1 MCRACGAAPPSR
13 IGHRSVPARPRSIP
27 GTDFGRWCACTVPI
41 YARTV
46 STAAR
51 TGRRLTPGQ
60 TTWLSTVFAVV
71 IGGLLWLSVAGDQWQ
86 SARTL
91 FWGDLAPGVA
101 SLAAMQCRRRWP
113 LAVTVLTVAATAV
126 SVSAIGPWI
135 VCQVSLSA
143 RRRWREILPT
153 AALSVLAGQA
163 SLAVQPNRTMSW
175 YVNLIFCVLAAG
187 VVVAIGMY
195 LGARRDLIASLHDRA
210 ERAEREQAL
219 QVSTARAGERT
230 RIAREMHDVLAH
242 RMSLVALHAGALAF
256 RTDLTPAETR
266 RTAGIIQVNSQ
277 RALGDLRE
285 ILGLLRD
292 TERGIGATQHRP
304 QPTLGDLHTLLD
316 DERAAGAHVS
326 LRCDLA
332 DIDALPA
339 SVGRSAYRIV
349 QEGLTN
355 ARKHAPHAAVTVE
368 LTGRPGSELKLTVRN
383 PVAVGVRSSGG
394 EGGFGL
400 VGLAERAAAS
410 HGRFEHGL
418 TPDGDF
424 VVRAWLPWDR

>member
-1 MCRACGAAPPSR
+1 MCRACGAARPSR
-13 IGHRSVPARPRSIP
+13 IGHRSPPARPRSIP
-27 GTDFGRWCACTVPI
+27 GIDFGRWCACTVPI

-46 STAAR
+46 STAER
-51 TGRRLTPGQ
+51 TGRRLTPAQ

-71 IGGLLWLSVAGDQWQ
+71 IGGLLWLSVAQDQWQ

-91 FWGDLAPGVA
+91 FWGDLALGVA

-113 LAVTVLTVAATAV
+113 FAVTVLTVAATAV

-163 SLAVQPNRTMSW
+163 SIAVQPNRTMSW
-175 YVNLIFCVLAAG
+175 YVNLLFCVLAAG

-230 RIAREMHDVLAH
+230 RIAREMHGVGAH
-242 RMSLVALHAGALAF
+242 RMSLVAVHAGALAY
-256 RTDLTPAETR
+256 RTDLSAAETR
-266 RTAGIIQVNSQ
+266 ETAAIIQANTQ
-277 RALGDLRE
+277 RALADLRE

-292 TERGIGATQHRP
+292 PAGESDARP
-304 QPTLGDLHTLLD
+304 QPTLGDLDTLLEA
-316 DERAAGAHVS
+316 ERASGAHIT
-326 LRCDLA
+326 LRSDLEDRSA
-332 DIDALPA
+332 PPL
-339 SVGRSAYRIV
+339 STGRSAYRIV
-349 QEGLTN
+349 EEGLTN
-355 ARKHAPHAAVTVE
+355 ARKHARHAAVTVE
-368 LTGRPGSELKLTVRN
+368 LTGSPGLGLDLCVRN
-383 PVAVGVRSSGG
+383 PVRVGAPRVRSDAA
-394 EGGFGL
+394 GFGL

-410 HGRFEHGL
+410 HGRFSSGL
-418 TPDGDF
+418 TPAGDF
-424 VVRAWLPWDR
+424 LLQAWLPWDQ

>member
-1 MCRACGAAPPSR
+1 M
-13 IGHRSVPARPRSIP
+13 
-27 GTDFGRWCACTVPI
+27 
-41 YARTV
+41 
-46 STAAR
+46 STAER
-51 TGRRLTPGQ
+51 TGRRLTPAQ

-71 IGGLLWLSVAGDQWQ
+71 IGGLLWLSVAQDQWQ

-91 FWGDLAPGVA
+91 FWGDLALGVA
-101 SLAAMQCRRRWP
+101 SLAAMQFRRRWP
-113 LAVTVLTVAATAV
+113 LAVTVLTVAASAV

-175 YVNLIFCVLAAG
+175 YVNLLFCVLAAG
-187 VVVAIGMY
+187 VVVAIGLY

-219 QVSTARAGERT
+219 QISTARAGERT

-242 RMSLVALHAGALAF
+242 RMSLVAVHAGALAY
-256 RTDLTPAETR
+256 RTDLSAAETR
-266 RTAGIIQVNSQ
+266 ETAAIIQANSQ
-277 RALGDLRE
+277 RALADLRE

-292 TERGIGATQHRP
+292 TERGIDVTHHRP
-304 QPTLGDLHTLLD
+304 QPTLADLDSLLD
-316 DERAAGAHVS
+316 DERAAGAHVT
-326 LRCDLA
+326 LRSDLE
-332 DIDALPA
+332 DLDALPE
-339 SVGRSAYRIV
+339 SIGRSAFRIV

-355 ARKHAPHAAVTVE
+355 ARKHAPHALVTVE
-368 LTGRPGSELKLTVRN
+368 LTGHPGNGLDLSVRN
-383 PVAVGVRSSGG
+383 PVRVGG
-394 EGGFGL
+394 ELNGKDGAGFGL

-410 HGRFEHGL
+410 HGRIEHGL
-418 TPDGDF
+418 TRNGDF
-424 VVRAWLPWDR
+424 VLRAWLPWER

>member
-1 MCRACGAAPPSR
+1 
-13 IGHRSVPARPRSIP
+13 
-27 GTDFGRWCACTVPI
+27 
-41 YARTV
+41 V
-46 STAAR
+46 STAER
-51 TGRRLTPGQ
+51 TGRRLTPAQ

-71 IGGLLWLSVAGDQWQ
+71 IGGLLWLSVAQDQWQ

-91 FWGDLAPGVA
+91 FWGDLALGVA

-113 LAVTVLTVAATAV
+113 FAVTVLTVAATAV

-163 SLAVQPNRTMSW
+163 LLAVQPNQTMSW
-175 YVNLIFCVLAAG
+175 YVNLLFCVLAAG

-195 LGARRDLIASLHDRA
+195 LGARRDLIASLQDRA

-242 RMSLVALHAGALAF
+242 RMSLVAVHAGALAY
-256 RTDLTPAETR
+256 RTDLSAAETR
-266 RTAGIIQVNSQ
+266 ETAAIIQANSQ
-277 RALGDLRE
+277 RALADLRE

-292 TERGIGATQHRP
+292 TERGIDVTHHRP
-304 QPTLGDLHTLLD
+304 QPTLGDLDSLLD
-316 DERAAGAHVS
+316 DERAAGAHVT
-326 LRCDLA
+326 LRSDLE
-332 DIDALPA
+332 DLDALPE
-339 SVGRSAYRIV
+339 SIGRSAFRII

-355 ARKHAPHAAVTVE
+355 ARKHAPHAIVTVE
-368 LTGRPGSELKLTVRN
+368 LTGHPGNGLDLSVRN
-383 PVAVGVRSSGG
+383 PVRVGG
-394 EGGFGL
+394 ELDGKDGAGFGL

-410 HGRFEHGL
+410 HGRLEHGL
-418 TPDGDF
+418 TRNGDF
-424 VVRAWLPWDR
+424 VLRAWLPWDR

>member
-1 MCRACGAAPPSR
+1 
-13 IGHRSVPARPRSIP
+13 
-27 GTDFGRWCACTVPI
+27 
-41 YARTV
+41 V
-46 STAAR
+46 STTER
-51 TGRRLTPGQ
+51 TGRRLTPAQ

-71 IGGLLWLSVAGDQWQ
+71 IGGLLWLSVAKDQWQ

-91 FWGDLAPGVA
+91 FWGDLALGVA
-101 SLAAMQCRRRWP
+101 SLAVMQCRRRWP
-113 LAVTVLTVAATAV
+113 VAVTVLTVAATAV

-163 SLAVQPNRTMSW
+163 TIAVQPNRTMAW
-175 YVNLIFCVLAAG
+175 YVNLLFCILAAG

-242 RMSLVALHAGALAF
+242 RMSLVAVHAGALAY
-256 RTDLTPAETR
+256 RTDLSAAETR
-266 RTAGIIQVNSQ
+266 ETAAIIQANSQ
-277 RALGDLRE
+277 RALADLRE

-292 TERGIGATQHRP
+292 TERGIDVTHHRP
-304 QPTLGDLHTLLD
+304 QPTLGDLDSLLD
-316 DERAAGAHVS
+316 DERAAGAHVT
-326 LRCDLA
+326 LRSDLE
-332 DIDALPA
+332 DLDALPE
-339 SVGRSAYRIV
+339 SIGRSAFRIV

-355 ARKHAPHAAVTVE
+355 ARKHAPHAIVTVE
-368 LTGRPGSELKLTVRN
+368 LTGHPGNGLDLSVRN
-383 PVAVGVRSSGG
+383 PVRVGG
-394 EGGFGL
+394 ELNGNDGAGFGL

-410 HGRFEHGL
+410 HGRLEHGL
-418 TPDGDF
+418 TRNGDF
-424 VVRAWLPWDR
+424 VLRAWLPWDR

>member
-1 MCRACGAAPPSR
+1 
-13 IGHRSVPARPRSIP
+13 
-27 GTDFGRWCACTVPI
+27 
-41 YARTV
+41 V
-46 STAAR
+46 STAER
-51 TGRRLTPGQ
+51 TGRRLTPAQ

-71 IGGLLWLSVAGDQWQ
+71 IGGLLWLSVAQDQWQ

-91 FWGDLAPGVA
+91 FWGDLALGVA

-113 LAVTVLTVAATAV
+113 FAVTVLTVAATAV

-175 YVNLIFCVLAAG
+175 YVNLLFCVLAAG
-187 VVVAIGMY
+187 VVVAVGLY
-195 LGARRDLIASLHDRA
+195 LGARRDLIASLQDRA

-242 RMSLVALHAGALAF
+242 RMSLVAVHAGALAY
-256 RTDLTPAETR
+256 RTDLSAAETR
-266 RTAGIIQVNSQ
+266 ETAAIIQANSQ
-277 RALGDLRE
+277 RALADLRE

-292 TERGIGATQHRP
+292 TERGIDVTHHRP
-304 QPTLGDLHTLLD
+304 QPTLSDLDSLLD
-316 DERAAGAHVS
+316 DERAAGAHVT
-326 LRCDLA
+326 LRSDLE
-332 DIDALPA
+332 DLDALPE
-339 SVGRSAYRIV
+339 SIGRSAFRIV

-355 ARKHAPHAAVTVE
+355 ARKHAPHAIVTVE
-368 LTGRPGSELKLTVRN
+368 LTGHPGNGLDLSVRN
-383 PVAVGVRSSGG
+383 PVRVGG
-394 EGGFGL
+394 ELNGKDGAGFGL

-410 HGRFEHGL
+410 HGRLEHGL
-418 TPDGDF
+418 TRNGDF
-424 VVRAWLPWDR
+424 VLRAWLPWDR

>member
-1 MCRACGAAPPSR
+1 
-13 IGHRSVPARPRSIP
+13 
-27 GTDFGRWCACTVPI
+27 
-41 YARTV
+41 V
-46 STAAR
+46 STAER
-51 TGRRLTPGQ
+51 TGQRLTPAQ

-71 IGGLLWLSVAGDQWQ
+71 IGGLLWLSVAQDQWQ

-91 FWGDLAPGVA
+91 FWGDLALGVA
-101 SLAAMQCRRRWP
+101 SLAAMQYRRRWP
-113 LAVTVLTVAATAV
+113 LAVTILTVAATAV

-163 SLAVQPNRTMSW
+163 SIAVQPNRTMSW
-175 YVNLIFCVLAAG
+175 YVNLLFCVLAAG

-242 RMSLVALHAGALAF
+242 RMSLVAVHAGALAY
-256 RTDLTPAETR
+256 RTDLSAAETR
-266 RTAGIIQVNSQ
+266 ETAAIIQANTQ
-277 RALGDLRE
+277 RALADLRE

-292 TERGIGATQHRP
+292 TERGIDVTHHRP
-304 QPTLGDLHTLLD
+304 QPTLADLDSLLD
-316 DERAAGAHVS
+316 DERAAGAHVT
-326 LRCDLA
+326 LRSDLE
-332 DIDALPA
+332 DLDALPE
-339 SVGRSAYRIV
+339 SIGRSAFRIV
-349 QEGLTN
+349 QEALTN
-355 ARKHAPHAAVTVE
+355 ARKHAPHAMVTVE
-368 LTGRPGSELKLTVRN
+368 LTGHPGNGLDLSVRN
-383 PVAVGVRSSGG
+383 PVRVGG
-394 EGGFGL
+394 ELNGKDGTGFGL

-418 TPDGDF
+418 TPNGDF
-424 VVRAWLPWDR
+424 VLRAWLPWER

>member
-1 MCRACGAAPPSR
+1 M
-13 IGHRSVPARPRSIP
+13 
-27 GTDFGRWCACTVPI
+27 
-41 YARTV
+41 
-46 STAAR
+46 STAEW
-51 TGRRLTPGQ
+51 TGRRLTPAQ

-91 FWGDLAPGVA
+91 FWVDLALGVA

-113 LAVTVLTVAATAV
+113 FAVTVLTVAATAV

-175 YVNLIFCVLAAG
+175 YVNLLFCVLAAG

-219 QVSTARAGERT
+219 QISTARAGERT

-242 RMSLVALHAGALAF
+242 RMSLVAVHAGALAY
-256 RTDLTPAETR
+256 RTDLSAAETR
-266 RTAGIIQVNSQ
+266 ETAAIIQANSQ
-277 RALGDLRE
+277 RALADLRE

-292 TERGIGATQHRP
+292 TERGIDVTQHRP
-304 QPTLGDLHTLLD
+304 QPTLADLNSLLD
-316 DERAAGAHVS
+316 DERAAGAHVT
-326 LRCDLA
+326 LRSDLE
-332 DIDALPA
+332 DLDALPE
-339 SVGRSAYRIV
+339 SIGRSAFRIV

-355 ARKHAPHAAVTVE
+355 ARKHAPHAMVTVE
-368 LTGRPGSELKLTVRN
+368 LTGHPGNGLDLSVRN
-383 PVAVGVRSSGG
+383 PVRVGG
-394 EGGFGL
+394 ELNGKDGAGFGL

-410 HGRFEHGL
+410 HGRLEHGL
-418 TPDGDF
+418 TPNGDF
-424 VVRAWLPWDR
+424 VLRAWLPWDR

>member
-1 MCRACGAAPPSR
+1 VGT
-13 IGHRSVPARPRSIP
+13 PAERPR
-27 GTDFGRWCACTVPI
+27 
-41 YARTV
+41 RTR
-46 STAAR
+46 TAAR
-51 TGRRLTPGQ
+51 M
-60 TTWLSTVFAVV
+60 TWAYLLFAVV
-71 IGGLLWLSVAGDQWQ
+71 VGGLSW
-86 SARTL
+86 
-91 FWGDLAPGVA
+91 
-101 SLAAMQCRRRWP
+101 SLAAGAQWHSARVLFWIDLVLGLLCLFAVPFRRRWP
-113 LAVTVLTVAATAV
+113 LAVTGLTVAATAV
-126 SVSAIGPWI
+126 SISAVGSWI
-135 VCQVSLSA
+135 VCQASLA
-143 RRRWREILPT
+143 TRRRWREILPT
-153 AALSVLAGQA
+153 AGGFALTGALYNVVEPGQSWTWYINLLFCFLATSA
-163 SLAVQPNRTMSW
+163 
-175 YVNLIFCVLAAG
+175 
-187 VVVAIGMY
+187 VVAFGMY
-195 LGARRDLIASLHDRA
+195 VGARRDLVASLRDRA

-219 QVSTARAGERT
+219 QVATAQAAERT

-266 RTAGIIQVNSQ
+266 RTAGTIQANSQ

-332 DIDALPA
+332 DLDALPA

-349 QEGLTN
+349 QEALTN

-368 LTGRPGSELKLTVRN
+368 LTGRPGSGLDLTVRN
-383 PVAVGVRSSGG
+383 PVGVGVRSSGG
-394 EGGFGL
+394 EGTGFGL

-418 TPDGDF
+418 TPGGDF
-424 VVRAWLPWDR
+424 VVRAWLPWVR

>member
-1 MCRACGAAPPSR
+1 M
-13 IGHRSVPARPRSIP
+13 
-27 GTDFGRWCACTVPI
+27 
-41 YARTV
+41 
-46 STAAR
+46 STAER

-60 TTWLSTVFAVV
+60 ATWLSTVFAVV

-91 FWGDLAPGVA
+91 FWGDLVLGVA
-101 SLAAMQCRRRWP
+101 SLAAMQFRRRWP

-126 SVSAIGPWI
+126 SVSAIGPYI
-135 VCQVSLSA
+135 ICQVSLSA

-163 SLAVQPNRTMSW
+163 SIAVQPNRTMSW
-175 YVNLIFCVLAAG
+175 YVNLLFCVLAAG

-242 RMSLVALHAGALAF
+242 RMSLVAVHAGALAY
-256 RTDLTPAETR
+256 RTDLSAAETR
-266 RTAGIIQVNSQ
+266 ETAAIIQANSQ
-277 RALGDLRE
+277 RALADLRE

-292 TERGIGATQHRP
+292 TERGIDVTHHRP
-304 QPTLGDLHTLLD
+304 QPTLSDLDSLLD
-316 DERAAGAHVS
+316 DERAAGAHVT
-326 LRCDLA
+326 LRSDLE
-332 DIDALPA
+332 DLDALPE
-339 SVGRSAYRIV
+339 SIGRSAFRIV
-349 QEGLTN
+349 QEALTN
-355 ARKHAPHAAVTVE
+355 ARKHAPHAMVTVE
-368 LTGRPGSELKLTVRN
+368 LTGHPGNGLDLSVRN
-383 PVAVGVRSSGG
+383 PVRVGG
-394 EGGFGL
+394 ELNGKDGAGFGL

-410 HGRFEHGL
+410 HGRLKHGL
-418 TPDGDF
+418 TRNGDF
-424 VVRAWLPWDR
+424 VLRAWLPWER

>member
-1 MCRACGAAPPSR
+1 VGT
-13 IGHRSVPARPRSIP
+13 PAERPR
-27 GTDFGRWCACTVPI
+27 
-41 YARTV
+41 RTR
-46 STAAR
+46 TAAR
-51 TGRRLTPGQ
+51 M
-60 TTWLSTVFAVV
+60 TWAYLLFAVV
-71 IGGLLWLSVAGDQWQ
+71 VGGLCWSSAAGAQWH
-86 SARTL
+86 SARVL
-91 FWGDLAPGVA
+91 FWIDLVLGVLCLFA
-101 SLAAMQCRRRWP
+101 VPFRRRWP

-126 SVSAIGPWI
+126 SISAVGSWI
-135 VCQVSLSA
+135 VCEASLA
-143 RRRWREILPT
+143 TRRRWREILPT
-153 AALSVLAGQA
+153 AGVFALTGALYNVVEPGQ
-163 SLAVQPNRTMSW
+163 TWTW
-175 YVNLIFCVLAAG
+175 YVNLLFCFLATSA
-187 VVVAIGMY
+187 VVAF
-195 LGARRDLIASLHDRA
+195 GARRDLVASLRDRA

-219 QVSTARAGERT
+219 QVATAQAGERT

-266 RTAGIIQVNSQ
+266 RTAGIIQANSQ

-332 DIDALPA
+332 DLDALPA

-349 QEGLTN
+349 QEALTN

-368 LTGRPGSELKLTVRN
+368 LTGRPGSGLDLAVRN
-383 PVAVGVRSSGG
+383 PVAVGVHSSGG
-394 EGGFGL
+394 DGGFGL

-410 HGRFEHGL
+410 HGRLEHGR

-424 VVRAWLPWDR
+424 VVRAWLPWER

>member
-1 MCRACGAAPPSR
+1 
-13 IGHRSVPARPRSIP
+13 
-27 GTDFGRWCACTVPI
+27 
-41 YARTV
+41 
-46 STAAR
+46 
-51 TGRRLTPGQ
+51 
-60 TTWLSTVFAVV
+60 VFAVV

-91 FWGDLAPGVA
+91 FWGDLALGVA

-175 YVNLIFCVLAAG
+175 YVNLLFCVLAAG

-242 RMSLVALHAGALAF
+242 RMSLVAVHAGALAY
-256 RTDLTPAETR
+256 RTDLSAAETR
-266 RTAGIIQVNSQ
+266 ETAAIIQANSQ
-277 RALGDLRE
+277 RALADLRD

-292 TERGIGATQHRP
+292 TERGIDVTHHRP
-304 QPTLGDLHTLLD
+304 QPTLRDLDSLLD
-316 DERAAGAHVS
+316 DERAAGAHVT
-326 LRCDLA
+326 LRSDLE
-332 DIDALPA
+332 DLDALPE
-339 SVGRSAYRIV
+339 SIGRSAFRIV

-355 ARKHAPHAAVTVE
+355 ARKHAPHAMVTVE
-368 LTGRPGSELKLTVRN
+368 LTGHPGNGLDLSVRN
-383 PVAVGVRSSGG
+383 PVRVGG
-394 EGGFGL
+394 ELNGKDGTGFGL

-418 TPDGDF
+418 TRNGDF
-424 VVRAWLPWDR
+424 VLRAWLPWER

>member
-1 MCRACGAAPPSR
+1 MSAAE
-13 IGHRSVPARPRSIP
+13 
-27 GTDFGRWCACTVPI
+27 
-41 YARTV
+41 
-46 STAAR
+46 R

-71 IGGLLWLSVAGDQWQ
+71 IGGLLWLSVAQDQWQ

-91 FWGDLAPGVA
+91 FWGDLALGVA

-113 LAVTVLTVAATAV
+113 FAVTVLTVAATAV

-175 YVNLIFCVLAAG
+175 YVNLLFCVLAAG

-242 RMSLVALHAGALAF
+242 RMSLVAVHAGALAY
-256 RTDLTPAETR
+256 RTDLSAAETR
-266 RTAGIIQVNSQ
+266 ETAEIIQANSQ
-277 RALGDLRE
+277 RALADLRE

-292 TERGIGATQHRP
+292 TERGIDVTHHRP
-304 QPTLGDLHTLLD
+304 QPTLGDLDSLLD
-316 DERAAGAHVS
+316 DERAAGAHVT
-326 LRCDLA
+326 LRSDLE
-332 DIDALPA
+332 DLDALPE
-339 SVGRSAYRIV
+339 SIGRSAFRIV

-355 ARKHAPHAAVTVE
+355 ARKHAPHAIVTVE
-368 LTGRPGSELKLTVRN
+368 LTGNPGNGLDLSVRN
-383 PVAVGVRSSGG
+383 PVRVGG
-394 EGGFGL
+394 ELNGKDGAGFGL

-410 HGRFEHGL
+410 HGRLQHGL
-418 TPDGDF
+418 TRNGDF
-424 VVRAWLPWDR
+424 VLQAWLPWER

>member
-1 MCRACGAAPPSR
+1 M
-13 IGHRSVPARPRSIP
+13 
-27 GTDFGRWCACTVPI
+27 
-41 YARTV
+41 
-46 STAAR
+46 STAER
-51 TGRRLTPGQ
+51 TGRRLTPAQ

-71 IGGLLWLSVAGDQWQ
+71 IGGLLWLSVAQDQWQ

-91 FWGDLAPGVA
+91 FWGDLALGVA
-101 SLAAMQCRRRWP
+101 SLAAMQFRRHWP
-113 LAVTVLTVAATAV
+113 FAVTVLTVAATAV

-175 YVNLIFCVLAAG
+175 YVNLLFCVLAAA
-187 VVVAIGMY
+187 VYVAIGLY

-219 QVSTARAGERT
+219 QISTARAGERT

-242 RMSLVALHAGALAF
+242 RMSLVAVHAGALAY
-256 RTDLTPAETR
+256 RTDLSAAETR
-266 RTAGIIQVNSQ
+266 ETAAIIQANSQ
-277 RALGDLRE
+277 RALADLRE

-292 TERGIGATQHRP
+292 TERGIDVTHHRP
-304 QPTLGDLHTLLD
+304 QPTLADLDSLLD
-316 DERAAGAHVS
+316 DERAAGAHVT
-326 LRCDLA
+326 LRSDLE
-332 DIDALPA
+332 DLDALPE
-339 SVGRSAYRIV
+339 SIGRSAFRIV

-355 ARKHAPHAAVTVE
+355 ARKHAPHALVTVE
-368 LTGRPGSELKLTVRN
+368 LTGHPGNGLDLSVRN
-383 PVAVGVRSSGG
+383 PVRVGG
-394 EGGFGL
+394 ELNGKDGAGFGL

-410 HGRFEHGL
+410 HGRIEHGL
-418 TPDGDF
+418 TPNGDF
-424 VVRAWLPWDR
+424 VLRAWLPWER

>member
-1 MCRACGAAPPSR
+1 
-13 IGHRSVPARPRSIP
+13 
-27 GTDFGRWCACTVPI
+27 
-41 YARTV
+41 V
-46 STAAR
+46 STAER
-51 TGRRLTPGQ
+51 TDRRLTPAQ

-71 IGGLLWLSVAGDQWQ
+71 IGGLLWLSVASDQWQ

-91 FWGDLAPGVA
+91 FWGDLALGVA

-113 LAVTVLTVAATAV
+113 FAVTVLTVAATAV

-175 YVNLIFCVLAAG
+175 YVNLLFCVLAAG

-242 RMSLVALHAGALAF
+242 RMSLVAVHAGALAY
-256 RTDLTPAETR
+256 RTDLSAAETR
-266 RTAGIIQVNSQ
+266 ETAAIIQANSQ
-277 RALGDLRE
+277 RALADLRE

-292 TERGIGATQHRP
+292 TERGIDVTHHRP
-304 QPTLGDLHTLLD
+304 QPTLSDLDSLLD
-316 DERAAGAHVS
+316 DERAAGAHVM
-326 LRCDLA
+326 LRSDLE
-332 DIDALPA
+332 DLDALPE
-339 SVGRSAYRIV
+339 SIGRSAFRIV

-355 ARKHAPHAAVTVE
+355 ARKHAPHAMVTVE
-368 LTGRPGSELKLTVRN
+368 LTGHPGNGLDLSVRN
-383 PVAVGVRSSGG
+383 PVRVGG
-394 EGGFGL
+394 ELDGKDGAGFGL

-410 HGRFEHGL
+410 HGRLEHGL
-418 TPDGDF
+418 TRNGDF
-424 VVRAWLPWDR
+424 VLRAWLPWDR

>member
-1 MCRACGAAPPSR
+1 
-13 IGHRSVPARPRSIP
+13 
-27 GTDFGRWCACTVPI
+27 
-41 YARTV
+41 V
-46 STAAR
+46 STAER

-60 TTWLSTVFAVV
+60 ATWLSTVFAVV

-91 FWGDLAPGVA
+91 FWGDLVLGVA
-101 SLAAMQCRRRWP
+101 SLAAMQFRRRWP

-126 SVSAIGPWI
+126 SVSAIGPYI
-135 VCQVSLSA
+135 ICQVSLSA

-153 AALSVLAGQA
+153 AALSVLTGQA

-175 YVNLIFCVLAAG
+175 YVNLLFCVLAAG

-242 RMSLVALHAGALAF
+242 RMSLVAVHAGALAY
-256 RTDLTPAETR
+256 RTDLSATETR
-266 RTAGIIQVNSQ
+266 EAAAIIQANSQ
-277 RALGDLRE
+277 RALADLRE

-292 TERGIGATQHRP
+292 TERGIDVTHHRP
-304 QPTLGDLHTLLD
+304 QPTLSDLDSLLD
-316 DERAAGAHVS
+316 DERAAGAHVT
-326 LRCDLA
+326 LRSDLA
-332 DIDALPA
+332 DLDALPE
-339 SVGRSAYRIV
+339 SIGRSAFRIV

-355 ARKHAPHAAVTVE
+355 ARKHAPHAMVTVE
-368 LTGRPGSELKLTVRN
+368 LTGHPGNGLDLSVRN
-383 PVAVGVRSSGG
+383 PVRVGG
-394 EGGFGL
+394 ELNGKDGAGFGL

-410 HGRFEHGL
+410 HGRLEHGL
-418 TPDGDF
+418 TRNGDF
-424 VVRAWLPWDR
+424 VLRAWLPWER

>member
-1 MCRACGAAPPSR
+1 M
-13 IGHRSVPARPRSIP
+13 
-27 GTDFGRWCACTVPI
+27 
-41 YARTV
+41 
-46 STAAR
+46 STAER

-60 TTWLSTVFAVV
+60 ATWLSTVFAVV

-91 FWGDLAPGVA
+91 FWGDLVLGVA
-101 SLAAMQCRRRWP
+101 SLAAMQFRRRWP

-126 SVSAIGPWI
+126 SVSAIGPYI
-135 VCQVSLSA
+135 ICQVSLSA

-153 AALSVLAGQA
+153 AALSVLTGQA

-175 YVNLIFCVLAAG
+175 YVNLLFCVLAAG

-242 RMSLVALHAGALAF
+242 RMSLVAVHAGALAY
-256 RTDLTPAETR
+256 RTDLSATETR
-266 RTAGIIQVNSQ
+266 EAAAIIQANSQ
-277 RALGDLRE
+277 RALADLRE

-292 TERGIGATQHRP
+292 TERGIDVTHHRP
-304 QPTLGDLHTLLD
+304 QPTLSDLDSLLD
-316 DERAAGAHVS
+316 DERAAGAHVT
-326 LRCDLA
+326 LRSDLE
-332 DIDALPA
+332 DLDALPE
-339 SVGRSAYRIV
+339 SIGRSAFRIV

-355 ARKHAPHAAVTVE
+355 ARKHAPHAIVTVE
-368 LTGRPGSELKLTVRN
+368 LTGHPGNGLDLSVRN
-383 PVAVGVRSSGG
+383 PVRVGG
-394 EGGFGL
+394 ELNGKDGTGFGL

-410 HGRFEHGL
+410 HGRLEHGL
-418 TPDGDF
+418 TRNGDF
-424 VVRAWLPWDR
+424 VLRAWLPWDR

>member
-1 MCRACGAAPPSR
+1 
-13 IGHRSVPARPRSIP
+13 
-27 GTDFGRWCACTVPI
+27 
-41 YARTV
+41 V
-46 STAAR
+46 STAERA
-51 TGRRLTPGQ
+51 GRRLTPGQ
-60 TTWLSTVFAVV
+60 TSWVSTVFAVV

-91 FWGDLAPGVA
+91 FWGDLALGVA

-163 SLAVQPNRTMSW
+163 SIAVQPNQTMSW
-175 YVNLIFCVLAAG
+175 YVNLLFCVLAAG
-187 VVVAIGMY
+187 VYVATGMY

-242 RMSLVALHAGALAF
+242 RMSLVAVHAGALAY
-256 RTDLTPAETR
+256 RTDLSAAETR
-266 RTAGIIQVNSQ
+266 EAAAIIQANSQ
-277 RALGDLRE
+277 RALADLRE

-292 TERGIGATQHRP
+292 TERGIDVTHHRP
-304 QPTLGDLHTLLD
+304 QPTLGDLDSLLD
-316 DERAAGAHVS
+316 DERAAGAHVT
-326 LRCDLA
+326 LRSDLE
-332 DIDALPA
+332 DLDALPE
-339 SVGRSAYRIV
+339 SIGRSAFRIV

-355 ARKHAPHAAVTVE
+355 ARKHAPHAMVTVE
-368 LTGRPGSELKLTVRN
+368 LTGHPGNGLDLSVRN
-383 PVAVGVRSSGG
+383 PVRVGG
-394 EGGFGL
+394 ELNGKDGAGFGL

-418 TPDGDF
+418 TRNGDF
-424 VVRAWLPWDR
+424 VLRAWLPWER

>member
-1 MCRACGAAPPSR
+1 M
-13 IGHRSVPARPRSIP
+13 
-27 GTDFGRWCACTVPI
+27 
-41 YARTV
+41 
-46 STAAR
+46 STAER
-51 TGRRLTPGQ
+51 TGLRFTPGQ

-71 IGGLLWLSVAGDQWQ
+71 IGGLLWLSVAQDQWQ

-91 FWGDLAPGVA
+91 FWGDLALGVA

-113 LAVTVLTVAATAV
+113 FAVTVLTVAATAV

-175 YVNLIFCVLAAG
+175 YVNLLFCVLAAG
-187 VVVAIGMY
+187 VVVAIGLY

-242 RMSLVALHAGALAF
+242 RMSLVAVHAGALAY
-256 RTDLTPAETR
+256 RTDLSAAETR
-266 RTAGIIQVNSQ
+266 ETAAIIQANSQ
-277 RALGDLRE
+277 RALADLRE

-292 TERGIGATQHRP
+292 TERGIDVTAHRP
-304 QPTLGDLHTLLD
+304 QPTLSDLDSLLD
-316 DERAAGAHVS
+316 DERAAGAHVM
-326 LRCDLA
+326 LRSDLE
-332 DIDALPA
+332 DLDALPE
-339 SVGRSAYRIV
+339 SIGRSAFRIV

-355 ARKHAPHAAVTVE
+355 ARKHAPHAMVTVE
-368 LTGRPGSELKLTVRN
+368 LTGHPGNGLDLSVRN
-383 PVAVGVRSSGG
+383 PVRVGG
-394 EGGFGL
+394 ELNGKDGAGFGL

-410 HGRFEHGL
+410 HGRLEHGL
-418 TPDGDF
+418 TRNGDF
-424 VVRAWLPWDR
+424 VLRAWLPWER

>member
-1 MCRACGAAPPSR
+1 M
-13 IGHRSVPARPRSIP
+13 
-27 GTDFGRWCACTVPI
+27 
-41 YARTV
+41 
-46 STAAR
+46 STAER
-51 TGRRLTPGQ
+51 TGRRLTPAQ

-71 IGGLLWLSVAGDQWQ
+71 IGGLLWLSVAQDQWQ

-91 FWGDLAPGVA
+91 FWGDLALGVA

-113 LAVTVLTVAATAV
+113 FAVTVLTVAATAV

-135 VCQVSLSA
+135 VCQVSLST

-175 YVNLIFCVLAAG
+175 YVNLLFCVLAAG

-195 LGARRDLIASLHDRA
+195 LGARRDLIASLQDRA

-242 RMSLVALHAGALAF
+242 RMSLVAVHAGALAY
-256 RTDLTPAETR
+256 RTDLSAAETR
-266 RTAGIIQVNSQ
+266 ETAAIIQANSQ
-277 RALGDLRE
+277 RALADLRE

-292 TERGIGATQHRP
+292 TERGIDVTHHRP
-304 QPTLGDLHTLLD
+304 QPTLGDLDSLLD
-316 DERAAGAHVS
+316 DERAAGAHVT
-326 LRCDLA
+326 LRSDLE
-332 DIDALPA
+332 DLDALPE
-339 SVGRSAYRIV
+339 SIGRSAFRIV

-355 ARKHAPHAAVTVE
+355 ARKHAPHAIVTVE
-368 LTGRPGSELKLTVRN
+368 LTGHPGNGLDLSVRN
-383 PVAVGVRSSGG
+383 PVRVGG
-394 EGGFGL
+394 ELNGKDGAGFGL

-410 HGRFEHGL
+410 HGRLEHGL
-418 TPDGDF
+418 TRNGDF
-424 VVRAWLPWDR
+424 VLRAWLPWDR

>member
-1 MCRACGAAPPSR
+1 MS
-13 IGHRSVPARPRSIP
+13 
-27 GTDFGRWCACTVPI
+27 TTE
-41 YARTV
+41 RT
-46 STAAR
+46 S
-51 TGRRLTPGQ
+51 RRLTPAQ

-91 FWGDLAPGVA
+91 FWGDLALGVA

-113 LAVTVLTVAATAV
+113 FAVTVLTVAATAV

-175 YVNLIFCVLAAG
+175 YVNLLFCVLAAG
-187 VVVAIGMY
+187 VVVAIGLY

-242 RMSLVALHAGALAF
+242 RMSLVAVHAGALAY
-256 RTDLTPAETR
+256 RTDLSAAETR
-266 RTAGIIQVNSQ
+266 ETAAIIQANSQ
-277 RALGDLRE
+277 RALADLRE

-292 TERGIGATQHRP
+292 TERGIDVTHHRP
-304 QPTLGDLHTLLD
+304 QPTLSDLDSLLD
-316 DERAAGAHVS
+316 DERAAGAHVT
-326 LRCDLA
+326 LRSDLE
-332 DIDALPA
+332 DLDALPE
-339 SVGRSAYRIV
+339 SIGRSAFRIV

-355 ARKHAPHAAVTVE
+355 ARKHAPHAMVTVE
-368 LTGRPGSELKLTVRN
+368 LTGHPGNGLDLSVRN
-383 PVAVGVRSSGG
+383 PVRVGG
-394 EGGFGL
+394 ELDGKDGAGFGL

-410 HGRFEHGL
+410 HGRLEHGL
-418 TPDGDF
+418 TRNGDF
-424 VVRAWLPWDR
+424 VLRAWLPWER

>member
-1 MCRACGAAPPSR
+1 M
-13 IGHRSVPARPRSIP
+13 
-27 GTDFGRWCACTVPI
+27 
-41 YARTV
+41 
-46 STAAR
+46 STAER

-60 TTWLSTVFAVV
+60 ATWLSTVFAVV
-71 IGGLLWLSVAGDQWQ
+71 IGGLLWLSVAQDQWQ

-91 FWGDLAPGVA
+91 FWGDLALGVA
-101 SLAAMQCRRRWP
+101 SLAAMQYRRRWP
-113 LAVTVLTVAATAV
+113 LAVTILTVAATAV

-175 YVNLIFCVLAAG
+175 YVNLLFCVLAAG

-242 RMSLVALHAGALAF
+242 RMSLVAVHAGALAY
-256 RTDLTPAETR
+256 RTDLSAAETR
-266 RTAGIIQVNSQ
+266 ETAAIIQANTQ
-277 RALGDLRE
+277 RALADLRE

-292 TERGIGATQHRP
+292 TERGIDVTHHRP
-304 QPTLGDLHTLLD
+304 QPTLSDLDSLLD
-316 DERAAGAHVS
+316 DERAAGAHVT
-326 LRCDLA
+326 LRSDLA
-332 DIDALPA
+332 DLDALPE
-339 SVGRSAYRIV
+339 SIGRSAFRIV
-349 QEGLTN
+349 QEALTN
-355 ARKHAPHAAVTVE
+355 ARKHAPHAMVTVE
-368 LTGRPGSELKLTVRN
+368 LTGHPGNGLDLSVRN
-383 PVAVGVRSSGG
+383 PVRVGG
-394 EGGFGL
+394 ELNGKDGAGFGL

-410 HGRFEHGL
+410 HGRLEHGL
-418 TPDGDF
+418 TRNGDF
-424 VVRAWLPWDR
+424 VLRAWLPWER

>member
-1 MCRACGAAPPSR
+1 
-13 IGHRSVPARPRSIP
+13 
-27 GTDFGRWCACTVPI
+27 
-41 YARTV
+41 V
-46 STAAR
+46 STAER
-51 TGRRLTPGQ
+51 TDRRLTPAQ
-60 TTWLSTVFAVV
+60 TTWLSTVFAGV
-71 IGGLLWLSVAGDQWQ
+71 IGGLLWLSVASDQWQ

-91 FWGDLAPGVA
+91 FWGDLALGVA

-113 LAVTVLTVAATAV
+113 FAVTVLTVAATAV

-175 YVNLIFCVLAAG
+175 YVNLLFCVLAAG
-187 VVVAIGMY
+187 VVVAIGLY

-242 RMSLVALHAGALAF
+242 RMSLVAVHAGALAY
-256 RTDLTPAETR
+256 RTDLSAAETR
-266 RTAGIIQVNSQ
+266 ETAAIIQANSQ
-277 RALGDLRE
+277 RALADLRE

-292 TERGIGATQHRP
+292 TERGIDVTHHRP
-304 QPTLGDLHTLLD
+304 QPTLSDLDSLLD
-316 DERAAGAHVS
+316 DERAAGAHVT
-326 LRCDLA
+326 LRSDLE
-332 DIDALPA
+332 DLDALPE
-339 SVGRSAYRIV
+339 SIGRSAFRIV

-355 ARKHAPHAAVTVE
+355 ARKHAPHAMVTVE
-368 LTGRPGSELKLTVRN
+368 LTGHPGNGLDLSVRN
-383 PVAVGVRSSGG
+383 PVRVGG
-394 EGGFGL
+394 ELDGKDGAGFGL

-410 HGRFEHGL
+410 HGRLEHGL
-418 TPDGDF
+418 TPNGDF
-424 VVRAWLPWDR
+424 VLRAWLPWER

>member
-1 MCRACGAAPPSR
+1 M
-13 IGHRSVPARPRSIP
+13 
-27 GTDFGRWCACTVPI
+27 
-41 YARTV
+41 
-46 STAAR
+46 STAER
-51 TGRRLTPGQ
+51 TGQRLTPAQ

-91 FWGDLAPGVA
+91 FWGDLALGVA

-113 LAVTVLTVAATAV
+113 FAVTVLTVAATAV

-153 AALSVLAGQA
+153 AALSVLTGQA
-163 SLAVQPNRTMSW
+163 ILAVQPNQTMSW
-175 YVNLIFCVLAAG
+175 YVNLLFCVLAAG
-187 VVVAIGMY
+187 VFVAIGMY

-242 RMSLVALHAGALAF
+242 RMSLVAVHAGALAY
-256 RTDLTPAETR
+256 RTDLSAAETR
-266 RTAGIIQVNSQ
+266 ETAAIIQANSQ
-277 RALGDLRE
+277 RALADLRE

-292 TERGIGATQHRP
+292 TERGIDVTHHRP
-304 QPTLGDLHTLLD
+304 QPTLGDLDSLLD
-316 DERAAGAHVS
+316 DERAAGAHVT
-326 LRCDLA
+326 LRSDLE
-332 DIDALPA
+332 DLDALPE
-339 SVGRSAYRIV
+339 SIGRSAFRIV

-355 ARKHAPHAAVTVE
+355 ARKHAPHAIVTVE
-368 LTGRPGSELKLTVRN
+368 LTGHPGNGLDLSVRN
-383 PVAVGVRSSGG
+383 RVRVGG
-394 EGGFGL
+394 ELNGKDGAGFGL

-410 HGRFEHGL
+410 HGRLEHGL
-418 TPDGDF
+418 TRNGDF
-424 VVRAWLPWDR
+424 VLRAWLPWER

>member
-1 MCRACGAAPPSR
+1 
-13 IGHRSVPARPRSIP
+13 
-27 GTDFGRWCACTVPI
+27 
-41 YARTV
+41 V
-46 STAAR
+46 STAER

-60 TTWLSTVFAVV
+60 ATWLSTVFAVV

-91 FWGDLAPGVA
+91 FWGDLVLGVA
-101 SLAAMQCRRRWP
+101 SLAAMQFRRRWP

-126 SVSAIGPWI
+126 SVSAIGPYI
-135 VCQVSLSA
+135 ICQVSLSA

-153 AALSVLAGQA
+153 AALSVLTGQA

-175 YVNLIFCVLAAG
+175 YVNLLFCVLAAG

-195 LGARRDLIASLHDRA
+195 LGARRDLIDSLHDRA

-242 RMSLVALHAGALAF
+242 RMSLVAVHAGALAY
-256 RTDLTPAETR
+256 RTDLSAAETR
-266 RTAGIIQVNSQ
+266 ETAAIIQANTQ
-277 RALGDLRE
+277 RALADLRE

-292 TERGIGATQHRP
+292 TERGIDVTHHRP
-304 QPTLGDLHTLLD
+304 QPTLSDLDSLLD
-316 DERAAGAHVS
+316 DERAAGAHVT
-326 LRCDLA
+326 LRSDLE
-332 DIDALPA
+332 DLDALPE
-339 SVGRSAYRIV
+339 SIGRSAFRIV

-355 ARKHAPHAAVTVE
+355 ARKHAPHAMVTVE
-368 LTGRPGSELKLTVRN
+368 LTGHPGHGLDLSVRN
-383 PVAVGVRSSGG
+383 PVRVGG
-394 EGGFGL
+394 ELDGKDGAGFGL

-410 HGRFEHGL
+410 HGGFEHGL
-418 TPDGDF
+418 TRNGDF
-424 VVRAWLPWDR
+424 VLRAWLPWER

>member
-1 MCRACGAAPPSR
+1 
-13 IGHRSVPARPRSIP
+13 
-27 GTDFGRWCACTVPI
+27 
-41 YARTV
+41 V
-46 STAAR
+46 STAER
-51 TGRRLTPGQ
+51 TGQRLTPAQ

-71 IGGLLWLSVAGDQWQ
+71 IGGLLWLSVAQDQWQ

-91 FWGDLAPGVA
+91 FWGDLALGVA
-101 SLAAMQCRRRWP
+101 SLAAMQYRRRWP
-113 LAVTVLTVAATAV
+113 LAVTILTVAATAV

-163 SLAVQPNRTMSW
+163 SIAVQPNRTMSW
-175 YVNLIFCVLAAG
+175 YVNLLFCVLAAG

-242 RMSLVALHAGALAF
+242 RMSLVAVHAGALAY
-256 RTDLTPAETR
+256 RTDLSAAETR
-266 RTAGIIQVNSQ
+266 EAAAIIQANSQ
-277 RALGDLRE
+277 RALADLRE

-292 TERGIGATQHRP
+292 TERGIDVTHHRP
-304 QPTLGDLHTLLD
+304 QPTLSDLDSLLD
-316 DERAAGAHVS
+316 DERAAGAHVT
-326 LRCDLA
+326 LRSDLE
-332 DIDALPA
+332 DLDALPE
-339 SVGRSAYRIV
+339 SIGRSAFRII

-355 ARKHAPHAAVTVE
+355 ARKHAPHAIVTVE
-368 LTGRPGSELKLTVRN
+368 LTGHPGNGLDLSVRN
-383 PVAVGVRSSGG
+383 PVRVGG
-394 EGGFGL
+394 ELNGKDGAGFGL

-410 HGRFEHGL
+410 HGRLEHGL
-418 TPDGDF
+418 TRNGDF
-424 VVRAWLPWDR
+424 VLRAWLPWER